1 MFGALG
7 SMVHGSQ
14 AARIRAARPPKAAQ
28 AASDAK
34 SKAPEKPKGPQA
46 QSSETFGVEG
56 VYTPEP
62 VVILCVAAT

>member
-1 MFGALG
+1 MFGAVG
-7 SMVHGSQ
+7 SMVHGT
-14 AARIRAARPPKAAQ
+14 Q